1 MQLKCSISGQMYPDT
16 EGVMWNTL
24 RPSLQRFLKKM
35 EVDWNE
41 NSFISYQAF
50 NDVMKKYIA
59 SVAAEEI
66 KEHKHLEDKVKKQ
79 MKTDETLKPLHMAD
93 PERKRTAGEK
103 LADTIASFGGS
114 WPFISMFL
122 IFLVIWMIFNTFFL
136 KGKAFDPYP
145 YILLNLLLSCLA
157 AIQAPIIMM
166 SQNRQEDKD
175 REHAEYD
182 FKVNMKAETEIR
194 LLHDKLDHILSH
206 QHQHMI
212 EMMMIQIDFIE
223 QIQKKANGNG
233 HSNSAI

>member
-1 MQLKCSISGQMYPDT
+1 MQRKCSINGQMYPDT
-16 EGVMWNTL
+16 EGVMWNSL

-41 NSFISYQAF
+41 DSFISYQAF

-59 SVAAEEI
+59 SVAAEEL
-66 KEHKHLEDKVKKQ
+66 KEHKHLEEKVKKQ
-79 MKTDETLKPLHMAD
+79 MKTDETLKPLHVVNPD
-93 PERKRTAGEK
+93 HRRTLGEQ
-103 LADTIASFGGS
+103 LADAIAAFGGS

-122 IFLVIWMIFNTFFL
+122 IFLVIWMFFNSFIL
-136 KGKAFDPYP
+136 KKAAFDPYP
-145 YILLNLLLSCLA
+145 YILLNLILSCLA

-206 QHQHMI
+206 QHQHMM

-223 QIQKKANGNG
+223 QIQKKANGSNG
-233 HSNSAI
+233 NGVKG